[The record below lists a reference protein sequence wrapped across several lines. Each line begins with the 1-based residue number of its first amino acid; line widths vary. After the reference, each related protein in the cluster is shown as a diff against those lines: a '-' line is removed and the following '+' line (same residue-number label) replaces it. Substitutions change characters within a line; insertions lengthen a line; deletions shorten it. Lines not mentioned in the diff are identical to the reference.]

1 MPIFLRDGSFYGTL
15 CAIDPKPAKLNNPPV
30 LGMFRMFADLIA
42 FHLEAGSRVAKA
54 EAGLSNAQAV
64 NDLRDQFIAVL
75 GHDLRNSIAAIAG
88 GANLL
93 RRVPLDDRGR
103 FISDSIAKSA
113 DSMASLVDDVMDLAR
128 SRLGQGIVLHK
139 RSDGLEPAL
148 LHVVDELRMAHPG
161 REIRTDISIGRPVEA
176 DPRYV
181 ARLLSNLLKNAVV
194 YGAADQPVDVVVTAV
209 DKFVLSVRNSGPQIP
224 EDTQRHL
231 FSPFTRGAVRPDQ
244 NGLGLGLFIVSE
256 IARAHGGTV
265 SVASTVAETRFTFQM
280 PLV

>member
-1 MPIFLRDGSFYGTL
+1 MASQRSPDWLAMKMEHPGLVFVKPMDMERPGMAGTD
-15 CAIDPKPAKLNNPPV
+15 CPATPV
-30 LGMFRMFADLIA
+30 G
-42 FHLEAGSRVAKA
+42 
-54 EAGLSNAQAV
+54 
-64 NDLRDQFIAVL
+64 
-75 GHDLRNSIAAIAG
+75 G
-88 GANLL
+88 GANLM

-148 LHVVDELRMAHPG
+148 LHVVDELRMAHPD

-181 ARLLSNLLKNAVV
+181 ARLLSNLLKNALV
-194 YGAADQPVDVVVTAV
+194 YGAADQPVDVVVAAF

-224 EDTQRHL
+224 EHTQRHL

-265 SVASTVAETRFTFQM
+265 SVASTAAETRFSFQM